1 MPAKKRKLPPALA
14 ANLFAKGGGRA
25 GDAKKPAA
33 KKAAA
38 KPSQAKPKPEE
49 ESPRRSQGPR
59 TPSCLPSEAQA
70 EAR

>member
-33 KKAAA
+33 KKAAV
-38 KPSQAKPKPEE
+38 KPKPKPKAKPKPRAKKK
-49 ESPRRSQGPR
+49 PAAKKR
-59 TPSCLPSEAQA
+59 
-70 EAR
+70 